1 MCRVE
6 KCKFEESAVQER
18 SEWSAECECIE
29 ESGVQQAL
37 TLWGE
42 LGAAPGSKTEVQET
56 GQGARASESQE
67 QRYGQPVSPLSRPG
81 PTPDSPPSGCQAGL
95 SKQIAVLNAK
105 ADKRLELPLFVVC

>member
-42 LGAAPGSKTEVQET
+42 LGAAPVQRLLVQRVRVHGSM
-56 GQGARASESQE
+56 S
-67 QRYGQPVSPLSRPG
+67 
-81 PTPDSPPSGCQAGL
+81 
-95 SKQIAVLNAK
+95 
-105 ADKRLELPLFVVC
+105 